1 MKRVSISDGVRWTS
15 EVSMASRNWVR
26 SVEALQSAAYGV
38 IEDFKLDL
46 ELPNDAQIGRIYDQ
60 DQRLIFSADLLSI
73 FGGAREDVFLI
84 DPYMDVDTFSIYF
97 GNNPE
102 FKSRILL
109 GKGVEGVRAL
119 ARKVNRPGFTG
130 DCLVLLTRLYRVCS
144 CLHRTPPQLQLV

>member
-1 MKRVSISDGVRWTS
+1 MNTGSLDGPLQKHILLLKLSYEMKNRPNFVTELISDPDSVVRQWLVRVGAIMKRVSISDGVRWTS

-84 DPYMDVDTFSIYF
+84 DP
-97 GNNPE
+97 
-102 FKSRILL
+102 
-109 GKGVEGVRAL
+109 
-119 ARKVNRPGFTG
+119 
-130 DCLVLLTRLYRVCS
+130 
-144 CLHRTPPQLQLV
+144 

>member
-60 DQRLIFSADLLSI
+60 DQRLIFSGDLLSI

-84 DPYMDVDTFSIYF
+84 DP
-97 GNNPE
+97 
-102 FKSRILL
+102 
-109 GKGVEGVRAL
+109 
-119 ARKVNRPGFTG
+119 
-130 DCLVLLTRLYRVCS
+130 
-144 CLHRTPPQLQLV
+144 